1 MYIVVGTIFGLATI
15 VGSAVISLN
24 TNIKTKL
31 SISKKGYKIEEIEKA
46 IIDGKIENDGKLG
59 SILLFVPGINLMY
72 VGLNRV
78 IIKSDIMRILSNKQ
92 KNDLVLERKQINN
105 ANAKINLLQSGQYF
119 TGNLID
125 NNQLKKTL
133 KK

>member
-59 SILLFVPGINLMY
+59 SVLLFVPGINLMY

-92 KNDLVLERKQINN
+92 KNDLVLEQKQINN
-105 ANAKINLLQSGQYF
+105 TNAKINLLQSGQYF

>member
-92 KNDLVLERKQINN
+92 KNDLVLERKQIDNT
-105 ANAKINLLQSGQYF
+105 NAKINLLQSGQYF

>member
-105 ANAKINLLQSGQYF
+105 TNAKINLLQSGQYF